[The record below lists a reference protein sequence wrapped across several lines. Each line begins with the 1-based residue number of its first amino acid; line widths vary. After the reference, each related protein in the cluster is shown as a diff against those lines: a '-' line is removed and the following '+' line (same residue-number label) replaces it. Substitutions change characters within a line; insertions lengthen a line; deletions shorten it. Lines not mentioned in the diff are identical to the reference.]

1 MGRLE
6 RQEHPLLRAGIVLA
20 MVAVF
25 AAELVTPLGI
35 AEWVFY
41 LVPVALSLFLWRPWA
56 PLLVAAV
63 ATLLMAAGAFVTPQV
78 AGFPV
83 GIARLNRAFGVVAL
97 WGLAVIAM
105 RFIRSRLELRM
116 RDWLRRGQGEVA
128 AVLQGE
134 IDLDDVARDAVRV
147 LCTYLDA
154 PVGALWVVDA
164 DGRYRRLGGVAL
176 AEGTG
181 GPDGVAVG
189 EGLVGQAVRDRRILR
204 LDDVPLDR
212 LPVLSGLGAMA
223 PRHLVVAPLTAD
235 RDVTGVVELGFFHA
249 VEPTDLEL
257 LAAVA
262 EPIGVAIRS
271 VHYRRRLEEL
281 LAETQQQAERLQ
293 VQQEELR
300 VVNEELEEQGRALRD
315 SQARLEAQHA
325 ELEQTNVQ
333 LEEQTQALERQRDA
347 LARAQTD
354 LLEKADELGR
364 ASQYKS
370 EFLANMSHEL
380 RTPLNSA
387 LILSRMLADNK
398 TGTLTPEQVQW
409 AESIYS
415 AGNDLLMLINDILD
429 LSRIEAG
436 RMELSPDT
444 LDVGALTEML
454 RRTFTPLARERRLEL
469 AIAVAPDTPATIVT
483 DPLRLQQI
491 LRNLLGNAIK
501 FTEAG
506 RVSLDVAPRAGGQ
519 IAFVV
524 RDTGIGIAP
533 ELHESIFE
541 AFRQVQSGHRPAGGT
556 GLGLTISR
564 ELARCLGGDIHVES
578 APGAGSTFTLVVP
591 ERLAEEVAVRPT
603 PPAPRPPPAAVV
615 RATLATQPAP
625 AASAATPADDDRDTV
640 RPGERTLLVV
650 EDDRRFARILYDLA
664 HELGYRCLLAPTA
677 AEGLSFALRYL
688 PSAILLDV
696 HLPDHS
702 GLAVLEEV
710 KRTPAIRHIPVHVMS
725 VADYGQ
731 QAREMGAVGYA
742 RKPLQRSDLEA
753 AVRAIERRIDHGPR
767 RVLVVEDAPS
777 QREHIKAL
785 LGSSDVEVVC
795 VGSGRDA
802 LAALAAQS
810 FDCVV
815 LDLKLPDMS
824 GFELLEQM
832 AAVGPAAFPP
842 VIVYTGRSLGRDE
855 EQRLRRFAS
864 SIVIKGARS
873 PERLLDE
880 VTLFLHQVEARLP
893 PEQQRILREVR
904 SREAFLEGRRMLL
917 VEDDVRNVFALTSLL
932 EQKGARLEIARN
944 GREALAALERANG
957 NAAAA
962 FDLVLMDIMMPEMD
976 GITAMREI
984 RRRPEWRKLPIIA
997 LTAKA
1002 MADDREKC
1010 LEAGANDYITK
1021 PLDVDKLLSLIKVW
1035 LPKYGT

>member
-469 AIAVAPDTPATIVT
+469 AIAVAPDTPRRRSSRIRCGSSRSCAISSATRSSSRRRAAYRST
-483 DPLRLQQI
+483 SRRAP
-491 LRNLLGNAIK
+491 
-501 FTEAG
+501 AG
-506 RVSLDVAPRAGGQ
+506 RSRSSCATRASASRRSCTRASSRRSGRCRAA
-519 IAFVV
+519 IV
-524 RDTGIGIAP
+524 RRAARG
-533 ELHESIFE
+533 
-541 AFRQVQSGHRPAGGT
+541 SG
-556 GLGLTISR
+556 SR
-564 ELARCLGGDIHVES
+564 SRASWR
-578 APGAGSTFTLVVP
+578 
-591 ERLAEEVAVRPT
+591 AV
-603 PPAPRPPPAAVV
+603 
-615 RATLATQPAP
+615 
-625 AASAATPADDDRDTV
+625 SAATSTSKARPA
-640 RPGERTLLVV
+640 
-650 EDDRRFARILYDLA
+650 
-664 HELGYRCLLAPTA
+664 
-677 AEGLSFALRYL
+677 
-688 PSAILLDV
+688 
-696 HLPDHS
+696 
-702 GLAVLEEV
+702 
-710 KRTPAIRHIPVHVMS
+710 
-725 VADYGQ
+725 
-731 QAREMGAVGYA
+731 
-742 RKPLQRSDLEA
+742 
-753 AVRAIERRIDHGPR
+753 RA
-767 RVLVVEDAPS
+767 
-777 QREHIKAL
+777 
-785 LGSSDVEVVC
+785 
-795 VGSGRDA
+795 
-802 LAALAAQS
+802 
-810 FDCVV
+810 
-815 LDLKLPDMS
+815 
-824 GFELLEQM
+824 
-832 AAVGPAAFPP
+832 
-842 VIVYTGRSLGRDE
+842 
-855 EQRLRRFAS
+855 
-864 SIVIKGARS
+864 ARS
-873 PERLLDE
+873 RSSC
-880 VTLFLHQVEARLP
+880 QSASR
-893 PEQQRILREVR
+893 RR
-904 SREAFLEGRRMLL
+904 SRC
-917 VEDDVRNVFALTSLL
+917 V
-932 EQKGARLEIARN
+932 
-944 GREALAALERANG
+944 
-957 NAAAA
+957 
-962 FDLVLMDIMMPEMD
+962 
-976 GITAMREI
+976 
-984 RRRPEWRKLPIIA
+984 RRRPHRV
-997 LTAKA
+997 
-1002 MADDREKC
+1002 RRRQR
-1010 LEAGANDYITK
+1010 
-1021 PLDVDKLLSLIKVW
+1021 
-1035 LPKYGT
+1035 